1 MEARTK
7 YLLLG
12 VGVIVVGTGS
22 YFLYNNIKKDKEERA
37 SKDYKEDI
45 VQNDAPSF
53 SPPRTPKSPKVKHSD
68 YPLKKGSKG
77 ELVKQLQ
84 SAIIEKFGSKA
95 LPKYGADGYFGKEL
109 QTALSTNKYP
119 VEIDKEQ
126 FLNIIKNSKKQ
137 TDDKKPEQSKLTPET
152 IASIIFSGCLKKD
165 INTVLKGLWKIKNVT
180 HYIRVNEKFK
190 NLEFLGLSL
199 TIPTALSRL
208 FTDESSRK
216 KYRAQLYRIGL
227 KWRNEKWALA
237 GVDEMQIKS
246 IKNARVFRTNGN
258 FFDVPTNTLL
268 GKFIR
273 AKNGLTQFLT
283 PDDLTFFVASHSIAF
298 VS

>member
-12 VGVIVVGTGS
+12 VGVIAVGTGG
-22 YFLYNNIKKDKEERA
+22 YFLYNKMKKDKEERA
-37 SKDYKEDI
+37 SKDYKEDV
-45 VQNDAPSF
+45 VQNDAPSY
-53 SPPRTPKSPKVKHSD
+53 SPPKTPKAPKVKPSD

-84 SAIIEKFGSKA
+84 SAIIEKFGSKT

-126 FLNIIKNSKKQ
+126 FLDIIKNSKKQ
-137 TDDKKPEQSKLTPET
+137 TDDKKPEETKISPEA
-152 IASIIFSGCLKKD
+152 IASLIYTGCVKRD
-165 INTVLKGLWKIKNVT
+165 INGTLKGLWKIKNVT
-180 HYIRVNEKFK
+180 HYIKVNERFK
-190 NLEFLGLSL
+190 KLEFGQLSM
-199 TIPTALSRL
+199 TIPTALSRI
-208 FTDESSRK
+208 FTDETNRK

-237 GVDEMQIKS
+237 GVDEMRIKS

-283 PDDLTFFVASHSIAF
+283 PDNMTFFVTSHSIAF
-298 VS
+298 ES